1 MSQKIKIEPQNRNRK
16 LKSKNGLEN
25 PNPKLVM
32 PRTGQKIQK
41 ENRARVLT
49 MALTY
54 AIIYA
59 TNIRRNQHGQ
69 IDLES

>member
-25 PNPKLVM
+25 PNPKLAT
-32 PRTGQKIQK
+32 PRTSQKIQK

-49 MALTY
+49 MALAY
-54 AIIYA
+54 AIIYV
-59 TNIRRNQHGQ
+59 TSIKEE
-69 IDLES
+69 LTC